1 MSIGI
6 IAEYN
11 PFHNGHVYQINYI
24 KKNFPGEKI
33 IVVMSGKYVQ
43 RGELAVASFQKRK
56 ETALKYGVDEVVEIP
71 QKFVI
76 QAAHIFAQES
86 VKILNEKN
94 VSKILFGSETDD
106 ITLFYKVANFIK
118 NNLEKYNKNLKLNL
132 KKGNSFPKASAITLG
147 ELFGH
152 SFVMPND
159 ILGLEYVKTIVNND
173 YDIEAISIKR
183 SVGFHSDE
191 INGNMASATKIR
203 KMIFNG
209 ENISKYSPMTFDNM
223 PEKIEDQYINFQ
235 DIIKTKSLIEISKIQ
250 LVSEGIEN
258 LFYKNIDEPDYDSFV
273 NKVNSKRYTSSRIKR
288 VMLNIVLF
296 YEVN

>member
-1 MSIGI
+1 
-6 IAEYN
+6 
-11 PFHNGHVYQINYI
+11 
-24 KKNFPGEKI
+24 
-33 IVVMSGKYVQ
+33 MSGKYVQ